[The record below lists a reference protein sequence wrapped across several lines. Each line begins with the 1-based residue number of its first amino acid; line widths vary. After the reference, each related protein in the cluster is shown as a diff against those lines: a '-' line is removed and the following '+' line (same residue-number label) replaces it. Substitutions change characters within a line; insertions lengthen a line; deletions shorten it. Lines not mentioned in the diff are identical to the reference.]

1 MKKLT
6 AIGIAAFVT
15 VLGFGN
21 VHAARRS
28 SSWAKDAIDKANR
41 AGLFS
46 VAEYSGDFT
55 EYITRGE
62 VAKLTVKAYE
72 NCFGND
78 HVAQTDPFSDTD
90 DSYVLSA
97 NELGIMNGR
106 GNGEFSPDDKIT
118 RQELC
123 KVILSLRDACSNSN
137 TQFTQNADTDF
148 KDNHRISDWAKPYVS
163 KAVNDGIISGYENG
177 TFAPLSNATIQ
188 ETVSLIT
195 RGVNLN
201 EGLKPSVTSLW
212 NGQIIKSSSV
222 FSVNVDSP
230 SDYVLYAKAYDE
242 SAPVRI
248 GTGKKGSAAKV
259 SPGKLRANSAYRIFA
274 ECKGVYSEEISIF
287 TDSVNLKLE
296 VENGG
301 TFGYKTVT
309 WPEIQG
315 VDNYTLTVIENRRS
329 RYEGDIPP
337 NTPVVYNTGSDTSV
351 QVYFNPNRKYSLELK
366 AGDYTAN
373 INVVTEKVYNPD
385 ANAIEEAYPTT
396 SEEAKALQT
405 TITVPVWMLRN
416 GKKVSSTVTI
426 TVHRGIAQKMELVF
440 EEIYNGK
447 EQFPIKDVG
456 AYAWRGGRSEHN
468 GGTAIDINYNENYCI
483 YNNGTTIGAYWKPG
497 EDVYSILPYGDVM
510 NAFEKHGFTW
520 GGDSWS
526 NPKDYMHFSYLG
538 T

>member
-1 MKKLT
+1 MILHIDGNINRYYVQT
-6 AIGIAAFVT
+6 LCMVFFPGSTFGENETPRDDVPEVT
-15 VLGFGN
+15 VSVYPDG
-21 VHAARRS
+21 
-28 SSWAKDAIDKANR
+28 KDSETA
-41 AGLFS
+41 
-46 VAEYSGDFT
+46 
-55 EYITRGE
+55 
-62 VAKLTVKAYE
+62 
-72 NCFGND
+72 
-78 HVAQTDPFSDTD
+78 
-90 DSYVLSA
+90 
-97 NELGIMNGR
+97 
-106 GNGEFSPDDKIT
+106 
-118 RQELC
+118 
-123 KVILSLRDACSNSN
+123 
-137 TQFTQNADTDF
+137 
-148 KDNHRISDWAKPYVS
+148 YVS
-163 KAVNDGIISGYENG
+163 IKLIDRVSE
-177 TFAPLSNATIQ
+177 AT
-188 ETVSLIT
+188 ETV
-195 RGVNLN
+195 
-201 EGLKPSVTSLW
+201 
-212 NGQIIKSSSV
+212 
-222 FSVNVDSP
+222 
-230 SDYVLYAKAYDE
+230 Y
-242 SAPVRI
+242 
-248 GTGKKGSAAKV
+248 
-259 SPGKLRANSAYRIFA
+259 
-274 ECKGVYSEEISIF
+274 YSEEISIF

-329 RYEGDIPP
+329 RYEGDIPS

-497 EDVYSILPYGDVM
+497 EDLYSILPYGDVM